1 MTQTNQ
7 IPIRRQGKIEYIEM
21 PERKQETSLAP
32 RQATIT
38 AIDNMKANQLDR
50 PKADT
55 PYRAQRGEHMDRANA
70 FVRVSMPISICSAI
84 AFVCVSWLGLG
95 VPVFS
100 IATLA
105 IMFSIFTLTYFG
117 TWIISNLF
125 THYGV
130 QLYREMAAHNR
141 LSKNDDFMRQQFKER
156 YRNEQ

>member
-1 MTQTNQ
+1 MPNKT
-7 IPIRRQGKIEYIEM
+7 ISIRRKGKIGYMEM
-21 PERKQETSLAP
+21 PERKQETSLAN

-70 FVRVSMPISICSAI
+70 FVRVSLPISTCTAI
-84 AFVCVSWLGLG
+84 AFVCVAWLGLD

-100 IATLA
+100 LATLT
-105 IMFSIFTLTYFG
+105 ILFGGFTVTYFG

-130 QLYREMAAHNR
+130 QLYREMAIHNR
-141 LSKNDDFMRQQFKER
+141 LSKNDEFMRQQFKER
-156 YRNEQ
+156 YRNE